1 MGGPGS
7 GRRPAIDKAHN
18 KALAAADPALSPP
31 QTAVVARA
39 PRGTKYYVTQP
50 TGGSRIQVLTKE
62 EKAFYEGQSD
72 LYMKEFAFTAASD
85 KADLDR
91 LLFQEL
97 LDYRWTVQLGKGAD
111 YDGIPLAPS
120 VADAYRR
127 NKNDSAKVIDTIKTS
142 LGMTRAERDAKGESL
157 NTYIATMLARAKEFG
172 VVRNKQVIEA
182 LKLFNELKSIVGAFD
197 RGNQLEREK
206 MGFEAPEDIVEW
218 VRTVAIPSYDEIDA
232 KWRASTQ
239 RYWDQM

>member
-7 GRRPAIDKAHN
+7 GRRPAIDKGHKVAV
-18 KALAAADPALSPP
+18 DPTTLPP
-31 QTAVVARA
+31 QTAVTATPRA
-39 PRGTKYYVTQP
+39 KAKHYVTQP
-50 TGGSRIQVLTKE
+50 TGGSRVEVLTKD
-62 EKAFYEGQSD
+62 EKVFYEGQRE
-72 LYMKEFAFTAASD
+72 LYMKEFSFTAASD

-120 VADAYRR
+120 LADAFRR

-157 NTYIATMLARAKEFG
+157 NTYIAELRRRAGEFG
-172 VVRNKQVIEA
+172 VVRNKQVTEA
-182 LKLFNELKSIVGAFD
+182 LILFNEAKSIIGSFD
-197 RGNQLEREK
+197 RANQLEREK

-218 VRTVAIPSYDEIDA
+218 FRTVAIPRYDEIDT
-232 KWRASTQ
+232 KWRSGTQ